1 MDLQS
6 TTQHLHI
13 VIPPSPII
21 MFLPDGI
28 VGRWSENRTDSVF
41 DWSAFDHTLTSDAP
55 IIIDKVV
62 LKPKVQTL
70 IALVFTMPRK
80 TIVLLHR
87 IHIMLVFT
95 GAPLLPWAFCVRAGN
110 SQIPKYKNKHKH
122 KDKTQHITLIRRFDQ
137 QGWLPSNCW
146 GVRRQKWMKI
156 GKECL
161 FLDFIIYCLCQS
173 YY

>member
-1 MDLQS
+1 MELQS

-28 VGRWSENRTDSVF
+28 VGRWSENRTDGVF

-55 IIIDKVV
+55 IIMDKVV

-70 IALVFTMPRK
+70 IVLVFSMPRK
-80 TIVLLHR
+80 MSVLFHR

-95 GAPLLPWAFCVRAGN
+95 GTPLLPWAFCVRAGD
-110 SQIPKYKNKHKH
+110 SQISKYKPKYKNKQKH
-122 KDKTQHITLIRRFDQ
+122 KDKAQTTHNTNPTI
-137 QGWLPSNCW
+137 WLTRM
-146 GVRRQKWMKI
+146 VAFKLLVRQKPII
-156 GKECL
+156 GWK
-161 FLDFIIYCLCQS
+161 
-173 YY
+173 